1 MNDFIKAG
9 ELMRR
14 DLRFRRIVDSI
25 VARTLQ
31 EHGAIDPARAAEE
44 AHDIARKVA
53 ALLLH
58 QIYDGDA
65 ELLALRAELEHWR
78 RFAEKA
84 VLASPLPILI
94 TKPTTEGE
102 R

>member
-14 DLRFRRIVDSI
+14 DLRFRRIVDSV

-65 ELLALRAELEHWR
+65 ELLALRAEIEHWR
-78 RFAEKA
+78 GLFART
-84 VLASPLPILI
+84 SPLPIHI
-94 TKPTTEGE
+94 PKPTTEGE